1 MDLIQPFW
9 CPYKKE
15 IRTQTGTKLRLSEK
29 MTICKPSRET
39 SGRNQPCQPCWCLG
53 LGFLASRM
61 VRKYNSL
68 VWPPKLCHFVMAALE
83 STLIVCNFTII
94 YLLMNLFLS
103 ILGLVLTVLK
113 DLCLFSIPIHCLPP
127 FKILILH
134 HYHYFILHEF
144 LLKMFWAL
152 QLILHFLNCS
162 LSP

>member
-1 MDLIQPFW
+1 
-9 CPYKKE
+9 
-15 IRTQTGTKLRLSEK
+15 
-29 MTICKPSRET
+29 MTICKPSRDLRKQKPT
-39 SGRNQPCQPCWCLG
+39 LPTLLVPWLD
-53 LGFLASRM
+53 FLASRM

-68 VWPPKLCHFVMAALE
+68 VRPPKLCHFVMAALA

-103 ILGLVLTVLK
+103 ILGLVSGVLK
-113 DLCLFSIPIHCLPP
+113 DLCLFSIPVHCLPP

-134 HYHYFILHEF
+134 YYHYFILHEF

-152 QLILHFLNCS
+152 QLILQFLNYS